1 MEESS
6 VIAALSAL
14 AQESRLAVFRLLVQQ
29 GPEGLPAGEIGQS
42 LGIRAN
48 ALSFHLTRLKYAGL
62 VTARRNG
69 RQIIYAVDYAATQSL
84 MGYLSESCCQ
94 ESPEGCSPAC
104 PPIRPRQADRRQ
116 RPMNADHSLGP
127 TGTSR

>member
-6 VIAALSAL
+6 VVAALAAL
-14 AQESRLAVFRLLVQQ
+14 AQESRLAVFRLLVRH

-69 RQIIYAVDYAATQSL
+69 RQIIYAIDYAATQSL
-84 MGYLSESCCQ
+84 MGFLTESCCR
-94 ESPEGCSPAC
+94 EIPDGCSPAC
-104 PPIRPRQADRRQ
+104 PPSQPRPVDKRRIRQETE
-116 RPMNADHSLGP
+116 PMRAS
-127 TGTSR
+127 